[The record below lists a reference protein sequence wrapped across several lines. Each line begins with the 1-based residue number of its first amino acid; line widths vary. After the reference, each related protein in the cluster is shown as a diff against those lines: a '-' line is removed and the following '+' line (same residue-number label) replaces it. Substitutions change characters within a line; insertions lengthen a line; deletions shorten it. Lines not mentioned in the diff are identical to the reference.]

1 MKHARSSHRRDK
13 ASLVVA
19 GLASAVFLSSPHA
32 NALDEP
38 SAAKVDAIFAEWD
51 REDSPG
57 CALGVIREGRFIY
70 QKGYGTA
77 NLDWDIPIATSTVF
91 YVGSVSK
98 QFTAASVA
106 LLVRDGRISL
116 EDDIRTHLPEMPEYE
131 APVTVRH
138 LIHHTSGV
146 RDLYAVMDLAG
157 LRVADV
163 LSDDEALKLLARQRS
178 LNFEPGAEYLYSNG
192 GYFLLSEIVERAS
205 GKSLHEYASARI
217 FGPLGMTDTHFHDDA
232 SHIVERRAMSYAPD
246 GEGGF
251 EQNYLGNF
259 DKVGAGGLYTTVN
272 DLLAWDENFYEN
284 RIGGDAFTEFL
295 LERGVL
301 NGGEKL
307 DYAFGIRDT
316 EYQGLRMVAHSG
328 SMMGFRADFIRFP
341 EQRFSVACLCNL
353 GSITPAELTRKVAH
367 LYLAEDFRAK
377 LEPYAGRYRNDDLEV
392 TANIVVRDGSL
403 HLERPGVPDSRIVF
417 AGKDSFRVYRNW
429 AVEFVR
435 DASGISGFT
444 VNMGRARGV
453 WFARASAA
461 AAGTQ

>member
-1 MKHARSSHRRDK
+1 MKQFRT
-13 ASLVVA
+13 LVA
-19 GLASAVFLSSPHA
+19 AALASAIFLGSPQA
-32 NALDEP
+32 QALEEP
-38 SAAKVDAIFAEWD
+38 SAAKVDAIFAEWN

-70 QKGYGTA
+70 QKGYGAA
-77 NLDWDIPIATSTVF
+77 NLDWDIPITTSTVF
-91 YVGSVSK
+91 YAGSVSK

-106 LLVRDGRISL
+106 LLARDGELSL
-116 EDDIRTHLPEMPEYE
+116 EDDIRTHLPEMPEYP

-163 LSDDEALKLLARQRS
+163 LSDEEALKLLARQRS

-205 GKSLHEYASARI
+205 GKSLHDYASERI
-217 FGPLGMTDTHFHDDA
+217 FAPLEMTDSHFHDDA

-284 RIGGDAFTEFL
+284 RIGGNGFTEFL
-295 LERGVL
+295 LEPGVL
-301 NGGEKL
+301 NDGEKL

-316 EYQGLRMVAHSG
+316 EYQGLRMVAHAG

-353 GSITPAELTRKVAH
+353 GTIRPSELTRKVAH
-367 LYLAEDFRAK
+367 LYLAEEFRAT
-377 LEPYAGRYRNDDLEV
+377 LEPYAGRYRNDDVEV
-392 TANIVVRDGSL
+392 TANIIVRDGSL
-403 HLERPGVPDSRIVF
+403 HLERPGVPDGRLVF

-429 AVEFVR
+429 AVEFIR
-435 DASGISGFT
+435 DASGISGFA
-444 VNMGRARGV
+444 VNMGRAKGV
-453 WFARASAA
+453 WFARATPD